1 MSRGAGSFSCALAVG
16 LVGVLA
22 GVASADVVETT
33 RGSEVYK
40 VPKKRSSESRGM
52 VMKGARFEVR
62 ERRKGQGCKGEWLK
76 IDERAWLCSART
88 RATTRPPGGDALPS
102 VASGNLPHRYV
113 VTRDATAYDTLE
125 DAMAKRNPRVLAGQ
139 GGFKY
144 RGTRSKGGQTFV
156 KTDEGWVPAD
166 QAKVVA
172 SIDFNGQPL
181 TPAAVGKRLAFVG
194 PRAAP
199 LYDRTGQRLTG
210 VESLERQRYLGE
222 VGSPVTADG
231 TSLVPTTPGG
241 DRYVRTSALSMIDW
255 APAPAGVGAAERWLD
270 VDMTEQLLVAYEGT
284 RPVYVTLVSTAN
296 TATPAGEFRIE
307 KKRPFS
313 RMTSKPHYRT
323 KWDTYTPWVISING
337 RIALHAVYWHEE
349 FGRTKSQGCV
359 NLAPTDAS
367 WVWDFT
373 SPALPPGWLRIE
385 SDELDQPTLVRIRR
399 SSP

>member
-1 MSRGAGSFSCALAVG
+1 MSRGPATIWCVLVLG
-16 LVGVLA
+16 LTGPLA
-22 GVASADVVETT
+22 GTAAADVVETT

-40 VPKKRSSESRGM
+40 IPHKRSSESRGM

-62 ERRKGQGCKGEWLK
+62 ERRAGRGCKGEWLK
-76 IDERAWLCSART
+76 IDDRAWLCSAGT
-88 RATTRPPGGDALPS
+88 RATTKAPGGDALP
-102 VASGNLPHRYV
+102 AKAAGNLPHRYV

-125 DAMAKRNPRVLAGQ
+125 DAVAERKARVLAGQ

-144 RGTRSKGGQTFV
+144 RGTRSKGGQSFV

-166 QAKVVA
+166 QATIVD

-181 TPAAVGKRLAFVG
+181 TAVAVGKRLAFVG

-199 LYDRTGQRLTG
+199 LYDRTGRRLAG
-210 VESLERQRYLGE
+210 VASLERQRYLGE
-222 VGSPVTADG
+222 VGAPVSVGGTA
-231 TSLVPTTPGG
+231 LVPTTPGG
-241 DRYVRTSALSMIDW
+241 DRFVRTAALSMVDW
-255 APAPAGVGAAERWLD
+255 APAPAGIGATERWLD

-296 TATPAGEFRIE
+296 TATPVGEFRIE

-385 SDELDQPTLVRIRR
+385 SDELDQPTLVRLRR
-399 SSP
+399 SKP